1 MSRRLWLLD
10 ASRYGSVRLGPQQRM
25 LDFALEA
32 APHCEVHLVVTSWE
46 GAMPTGISV
55 CNWSDWSMRKLQS
68 GDQVLTTP
76 FLPLRTTLELLRS
89 PAELVLDHYFL
100 SMVESL
106 PANDVLPRGRR
117 LRGLRRTLRKDL
129 WMTRRASRILFS
141 HRMQMAALAGAF
153 LGLGSDSARTEASLL
168 PAKAS
173 YLPMRP
179 RTSPFPLNN
188 PFPYPAQ
195 LQGRR
200 ILLWGGGIWSWL
212 GWKELLHAMAEVQQ
226 ALPDV
231 ALFFLAGSNPSSVAS
246 QNQTYQEAKDL
257 ARSLGLLD
265 QSVFFNE
272 RPAPS
277 SQLAAYLEHCYA
289 GILVNAPILESEL
302 SWRTRFLDL
311 VWAQKPLLLA
321 GHDPLGEALL
331 GSEQILPLEDL
342 GRHLVARLQEPLA
355 PCVWKEAAML
365 CLSELLETK
374 NSASRTAPS
383 LWDLFKY
390 LIGS

>member
-10 ASRYGSVRLGPQQRM
+10 PSRYGSVRLGPQQRM

-32 APHCEVHLVVTSWE
+32 APHREVHLVVAAWE
-46 GAMPTGISV
+46 GAVPTGITV

-68 GDQVLTTP
+68 GDQALATP
-76 FLPLRTTLELLRS
+76 FLPLRTTLELLKS
-89 PAELVLDHYFL
+89 PVELILDHYFL

-106 PANDVLPRGRR
+106 PANDALPRGRR

-129 WMTRRASRILFS
+129 WMAQRASHVLFS
-141 HRMQMAALAGAF
+141 HRMQMATLAGAF
-153 LGLGSDSARTEASLL
+153 LGLGSDAARTEASAL

-179 RTSPFPLNN
+179 NTSPFPQNN

-212 GWKELLHAMAEVQQ
+212 GWKELLHAMVDVQQ

-246 QNQTYQEAKDL
+246 QNQTSQEAKEL
-257 ARSLGLLD
+257 AHSLGLLN

-311 VWAQKPLLLA
+311 AWAQKPLLVA
-321 GHDPLGEALL
+321 GRDPLGEALL
-331 GSEQILPLEDL
+331 GGEQILPLEDL
-342 GRHLVARLQEPLA
+342 GQHLVARLQEPLA
-355 PCVWKEAAML
+355 SCIWKETADPH
-365 CLSELLETK
+365 LSEILETT
-374 NSASRTAPS
+374 SPASQTAPS
-383 LWDLFKY
+383 CWDLLRY